1 MLAHIE
7 FECVRIFRFPVF
19 SRVSA
24 SRLLCVHT
32 IDTLFSC
39 VDSIVYKKTP
49 RPASRAAHVEPSAM
63 PERGVRFSGH
73 ALVVG
78 ERRIQ
83 FECEYGCDQA
93 RAFDEP
99 LDAVHT
105 PSCSMVLRT
114 SASIWSKRLHHGAPL
129 LPWINGTPACWSRLA
144 WSGCVSAVRPLPG
157 SQYQMTPVESLRII
171 IAAMIST
178 SCVPV
183 LPDSF
188 CWTSWTKAPQL

>member
-1 MLAHIE
+1 MLLQQPVLAEQCHDKGLRRRLLRPYPCRSSVACSDSSPQRGE
-7 FECVRIFRFPVF
+7 PEKHLLGDVELECVRIFRFPVF

-83 FECEYGCDQA
+83 FECEYDCDQA

-144 WSGCVSAVRPLPG
+144 
-157 SQYQMTPVESLRII
+157 
-171 IAAMIST
+171 
-178 SCVPV
+178 
-183 LPDSF
+183 
-188 CWTSWTKAPQL
+188 

>member
-1 MLAHIE
+1 MSEPVCDQKRLASH
-7 FECVRIFRFPVF
+7 FYQKTCMGVPLRYNKDKRKSPVF

-144 WSGCVSAVRPLPG
+144 
-157 SQYQMTPVESLRII
+157 
-171 IAAMIST
+171 
-178 SCVPV
+178 
-183 LPDSF
+183 
-188 CWTSWTKAPQL
+188 